1 MLLDGDSVEKI
12 AKVTGVAITEVE
24 KHRFFDIKGK

>member
-12 AKVTGVAITEVE
+12 VRITGLTEKE
-24 KHRFFDIKGK
+24 IEGLR